1 MKEPDYYRYFNE
13 TERRIIKVMN
23 IEDVIDDLIAYY
35 EQSGSSDKVYMWINQ
50 AYWKIFI
57 SHEKFNKAIR
67 KENIDDSERKN

>member
-35 EQSGSSDKVYMWINQ
+35 EQSGSSDKLYMWIHQ